1 MEHKTYRFLP
11 LITGIFTAT
20 LLVSHTIG
28 SKIMVFG
35 PLTFSV
41 ALIIFPL
48 SYLANDILTEVYGYK
63 TSRKVIWT
71 GFAAS
76 LLMVL
81 CYQAALAIPGAPFWN
96 DQSAFETVLGGTPR
110 LVAASMTAY
119 FMGEFCNSYVLAK
132 MKVKMKGKIVG
143 FRFVASTVVGEFID
157 SITFFP
163 LAFYGVISN
172 NVLISAILS
181 GWVFKVIWEI
191 VALPVTLPFVRYL
204 KRAEHEDYYDKNTN
218 FNPFRF

>member
-11 LITGIFTAT
+11 FITGIFTAT
-20 LLVSHTIG
+20 LLISNTIG
-28 SKIMVFG
+28 SKVMMFG

-48 SYLANDILTEVYGYK
+48 SYMANDILTEVYGYK

-76 LLMVL
+76 LLMAL
-81 CYQAALAIPGAPFWN
+81 CYQVALAIPGAAFWN

-119 FMGEFCNSYVLAK
+119 FVGEFCNSYVLAK
-132 MKVKMKGKIVG
+132 IKVKMKGKIVG
-143 FRFVASTVVGEFID
+143 FRFVASTVVGELVD
-157 SITFFP
+157 SVTFFP
-163 LAFYGVISN
+163 LAFYGIMPN

-181 GWVFKVIWEI
+181 GWIFKVIWEI

-204 KRAEHEDYYDKNTN
+204 KRVEHEDYYDRNTN
-218 FNPFRF
+218 FNPFKF